1 MQIILLESLNKLGKA
16 GDVVTVK
23 DGYANNFL
31 IPTKKAIV
39 ANKKNKDELDG
50 RMAEINANNQKK
62 LDDAAVIKSK
72 IDGINIDIPS
82 EANDQGALY
91 GTITQKQIIDAIRS
105 SKGVEI
111 KSEMLILNPIKSI
124 GEFEVTIRHY
134 ENVQSQVRITVS
146 RKS

>member
-62 LDDAAVIKSK
+62 LDDAEAIKSK
-72 IDGINIDIPS
+72 IDGINVNILS

-91 GTITQKQIIDAIRS
+91 GTITQKQIIDSISS
-105 SKGVEI
+105 SKGVKI
-111 KSEMLILNPIKSI
+111 KSDMLILNPIKSI
-124 GEFEVTIRHY
+124 GEFDVVIRHY
-134 ENVQSQVRITVS
+134 EDIKSQIKITVS

>member
-62 LDDAAVIKSK
+62 LDDAEAIKSK
-72 IDGINIDIPS
+72 IDGINVNILS

-91 GTITQKQIIDAIRS
+91 GTITQKQIIDTIRS

-111 KSEMLILNPIKSI
+111 KSDMLILNPIKSI
-124 GEFEVTIRHY
+124 GEFDVVIRHY
-134 ENVQSQVRITVS
+134 EDIKSQIKITVS

>member
-16 GDVVTVK
+16 GDIVTVK

-31 IPTKKAIV
+31 IPERKAIV

-50 RMAEINANNQKK
+50 KMADINANNQKK
-62 LDDAAVIKSK
+62 IENAKSIKSK
-72 IDGINIDIPS
+72 VEGIDINIIS

-91 GTITQKQIIDAIRS
+91 GAITQKQIVDIFM
-105 SKGVEI
+105 SKGVEL
-111 KSEMLILNPIKSI
+111 KPDMVILTPIKSI

-134 ENVQSQVRITVS
+134 EEIQSKIKVTVTK
-146 RKS
+146 KS

>member
-31 IPTKKAIV
+31 IPAKKAIV

-62 LDDAAVIKSK
+62 LDDAEAIKSK
-72 IDGINIDIPS
+72 IDGINVNILS

-91 GTITQKQIIDAIRS
+91 GTITQKQIVDTIRS

-111 KSEMLILNPIKSI
+111 KSDMLILNPIKSI
-124 GEFEVTIRHY
+124 GEFDVVIRHY
-134 ENVQSQVRITVS
+134 EDIKSQIKITVS

>member
-62 LDDAAVIKSK
+62 LDDAETIKSK
-72 IDGINIDIPS
+72 IDGMNVNILS

-91 GTITQKQIIDAIRS
+91 GTITQKQIIDSISS
-105 SKGVEI
+105 SKGVKI
-111 KSEMLILNPIKSI
+111 KSDMLILNPIKSI
-124 GEFEVTIRHY
+124 GEFDVVIRHY
-134 ENVQSQVRITVS
+134 EDIKSQIKITVS